1 MVRPLNLLMPVNS
14 PRSRPAF
21 AGSLSM
27 APTIAAEALQAGSL
41 RVASPIGPNPNW
53 AIFGRTTSWT
63 SQVVLELVDMLALGL
78 SPQEAIAAPRIHHQ
92 WFPNELI
99 VEDSLSPQV

>member
-27 APTIAAEALQAGSL
+27 APTISAQALQAASL

-53 AIFGRTTSWT
+53 AIFGRTTSST

-78 SPQEAIAAPRIHHQ
+78 SPQEAIAPPRIHHHS
-92 WFPNELI
+92 FPTELT
-99 VEDSLSPQV
+99 LAPTLP